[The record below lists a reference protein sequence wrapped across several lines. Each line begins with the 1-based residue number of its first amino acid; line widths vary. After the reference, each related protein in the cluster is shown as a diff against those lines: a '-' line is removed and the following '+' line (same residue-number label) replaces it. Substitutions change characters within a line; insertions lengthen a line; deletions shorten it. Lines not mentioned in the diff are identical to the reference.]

1 MAFHLAA
8 AHGRVSLFGLYPQ
21 ASFSPLEVTRKAL
34 QIFGD
39 VGQVTQQF
47 LRSISWLETGM
58 VDLSELVKYRFGL
71 EEAED
76 AFDAARRGDVVKV
89 IFEP

>member
-1 MAFHLAA
+1 
-8 AHGRVSLFGLYPQ
+8 
-21 ASFSPLEVTRKAL
+21 
-34 QIFGD
+34 
-39 VGQVTQQF
+39 
-47 LRSISWLETGM
+47 M
-58 VDLSELVKYRFGL
+58 VDLSELVKYRFAL